1 MRSPVSLFARA
12 VGAWRWWGV
21 ALVFATSLAACSSGG
36 PVPIALDRDACD
48 FCRMQI
54 SDSRFGGE
62 AITRTGK
69 VLKFDSIEC
78 LASYY
83 TGLADRASV
92 RSIWVIDYQRP
103 GTLIPALDA
112 RYVHHSGP
120 GSPMGRGLLA
130 TAADADVHALA
141 ERLGGAA
148 LAWSDVL
155 TLVERDTPHAGSD
168 SSGRDARQPSY
179 AEATHAHA
187 H

>member
-1 MRSPVSLFARA
+1 M
-12 VGAWRWWGV
+12 G
-21 ALVFATSLAACSSGG
+21 LAACSSGG
-36 PVPIALDRDACD
+36 PVPIAYDRDACD

-54 SDSRFGGE
+54 SDPRYGGE

-92 RSIWVIDYQRP
+92 RSLWVSDYQRP
-103 GTLIPALDA
+103 GTLIPATDA
-112 RYVHHSGP
+112 RFVHHSGP

-130 TAADADVHALA
+130 TAMDSDADALA

-148 LAWSDVL
+148 LAWTDVL
-155 TLVERDTPHAGSD
+155 TLVQRDAPHADGD
-168 SSGRDARQPSY
+168 TARGDTRRPSY
-179 AEATHAHA
+179 AEVPHVH
-187 H
+187 